1 MIFPS
6 VTRWPLENEFDPKT
20 RGDQEGSNRTLEDDV
35 IPLNNFLAI
44 MELFWPRNSAARKV
58 QFVHSF
64 AMAFHESFKNQI
76 PFKKEMAGKLNDYYV
91 DQDFKAMLLH
101 KSISYAYSLTEKCSR
116 QLASQAHSTARNSFL
131 YAISIQKTSI
141 FIFSSF
147 YALMIG

>member
-1 MIFPS
+1 
-6 VTRWPLENEFDPKT
+6 
-20 RGDQEGSNRTLEDDV
+20 
-35 IPLNNFLAI
+35 
-44 MELFWPRNSAARKV
+44 MELFWPRNSAAAQREKYNLYIPLL
-58 QFVHSF
+58 
-64 AMAFHESFKNQI
+64 AMAFHKSFKIQI

-91 DQDFKAMLLH
+91 DQDFKAKLLLH

-131 YAISIQKTSI
+131 YAISTQKTSI